1 MTDGLIIQEMK
12 NRPGQN
18 NRVIHDNRKD
28 NKRKNYTKQS
38 KQKLK
43 QAVIR
48 EQSPEKM
55 YTMTSVIR
63 LTEKRMEVMYCY
75 PSSKMM

>member
-1 MTDGLIIQEMK
+1 MK
-12 NRPGQN
+12 EL
-18 NRVIHDNRKD
+18 
-28 NKRKNYTKQS
+28 YE
-38 KQKLK
+38 
-43 QAVIR
+43 AVIR

-55 YTMTSVIR
+55 YTTTSVTR

>member
-1 MTDGLIIQEMK
+1 MK
-12 NRPGQN
+12 ELYEA
-18 NRVIHDNRKD
+18 IEA
-28 NKRKNYTKQS
+28 
-38 KQKLK
+38 KLK
-43 QAVIR
+43 QVVIR

>member
-18 NRVIHDNRKD
+18 NRVIHD
-28 NKRKNYTKQS
+28 KNYTKQS